1 MPFITC
7 SVRRAPRREPYNIEG
22 GSHYERVQ
30 FRRRLRL
37 RLRLRQLDY
46 HHTSA
51 LRVLRQRR
59 RMRMLRDNHHHP
71 SALLLRLRQQLRL
84 RREARRIRLQIIH
97 IKLISRAKSAPRLN
111 SAARFAFVK
120 KVQPFLPRIF
130 SRSSRSCSSVTSTK
144 SSGSSFSG

>member
-1 MPFITC
+1 MC
-7 SVRRAPRREPYNIEG
+7 SVRRAAMRTPENLEG
-22 GSHYERVQ
+22 GKHYERVQ

-37 RLRLRQLDY
+37 RLRLRKLDY

-97 IKLISRAKSAPRLN
+97 IKLISRAKK
-111 SAARFAFVK
+111 ARRGQTSRRVLRIRKA
-120 KVQPFLPRIF
+120 QLFLPFIL
-130 SRSSRSCSSVTSTK
+130 SLSSRSCSSVTSTK
-144 SSGSSFSG
+144 SFGSSFSG

>member
-1 MPFITC
+1 MC
-7 SVRRAPRREPYNIEG
+7 SVRRAAMRTPENLEG
-22 GSHYERVQ
+22 GKHYERVQ

-37 RLRLRQLDY
+37 RLRLRKLDY

-51 LRVLRQRR
+51 LRMLWQRR

-97 IKLISRAKSAPRLN
+97 KKFTSRAKKRKRVADITRRVLRIRK
-111 SAARFAFVK
+111 A
-120 KVQPFLPRIF
+120 QPLLPFIL
-130 SRSSRSCSSVTSTK
+130 SLSSRSCSSVTSTK
-144 SSGSSFSG
+144 SFGSSFSG

>member
-1 MPFITC
+1 MC
-7 SVRRAPRREPYNIEG
+7 SVRRAAMRTPENLEG
-22 GSHYERVQ
+22 GKHYERVQ

-37 RLRLRQLDY
+37 RLRLRKLDY

-97 IKLISRAKSAPRLN
+97 IKLISRAKKRAAVKLRGAFCVCQKGSTFLTAHFFAQFTFLFFGYLN
-111 SAARFAFVK
+111 
-120 KVQPFLPRIF
+120 KVFR
-130 SRSSRSCSSVTSTK
+130 
-144 SSGSSFSG
+144 